1 MKLTTKFV
9 EKAPMTVT
17 EISDALGKDKG
28 QISNICSFLSTE
40 GKIIRSH
47 RKEPWSLVEANLLT

>member
-17 EISDALGKDKG
+17 ELSDALGKDKG

-40 GKIIRSH
+40 GKISRSD
-47 RKEPWSLVEANLLT
+47 RTEPWSLVEANLFT